1 LYKEVFKMPI
11 GLIAKKIGMTRILE
25 DESIQVTVLQI
36 ETNTIAQIKTIE
48 KDGYS
53 AVQLSSGHKKRKS
66 RLTKA
71 VAGHFAKANVEP
83 VVLLREF
90 RVTNEEAVN
99 FKVGDEIKVDSFV
112 KGQYVDVVS
121 ELTKGKGFQGGVK
134 RHHFRTQDATHGNS
148 LSHRVVGSTGQRQ
161 SPGRVFKGKKMPG
174 QMGAVRR
181 TAQNLEIA
189 RIDLDRNLILI
200 KGAVPGSAG
209 SHVLIKQTVK
219 GAV

>member
-1 LYKEVFKMPI
+1 MGI
-11 GLIAKKIGMTRILE
+11 GLIAKKLGMTRLLR
-25 DESIQVTVLQI
+25 DEAIQVTVLQVESNI
-36 ETNTIAQIKTIE
+36 VTQIKTLAN
-48 KDGYS
+48 DGYI
-53 AVQLSSGHKKRKS
+53 AVQISAGSKKRKT
-66 RLTKA
+66 RVTKA

-83 VVLLREF
+83 VVMLREF
-90 RVTNEEAVN
+90 RVTENETAEL
-99 FKVGDEIKVDSFV
+99 KVGDEIKADSFSL
-112 KGQYVDVVS
+112 GQYVDVVS

-189 RIDLDRNLILI
+189 GIDVEKNLILI

-209 SHVLIKQTVK
+209 SRVLIKKTVK
-219 GAV
+219 GAA